1 MLWQDFRYAVRR
13 LYKDRSLTFMAVAA
27 LSLGIGA
34 NSTVFTFVNAVLIR
48 GLPFEEPDEIM
59 HLATQLISEGRN
71 RGVSYPDFV
80 DWREQTTTFTDL
92 AAFTGGTA
100 NLSDN
105 DHAPERV
112 NGSLV
117 SVNAFRLIRQPVLLG
132 RDFLPEE
139 GERGADRVVILGYE
153 VWQNRYGGDPNV
165 IGRMLRV
172 NEEPST
178 IVGVMPEGVKFPQ
191 NADTWRPLQ
200 PTDTLD
206 NRERR
211 GLGVF
216 GRLAPGADRVQAQA
230 ELNAIAGRLTLQY
243 PDTNTDF
250 GAVVQTFNEWANGGE
265 IRVIFLT
272 MMGAVAF
279 VLLIA
284 CANVANLLLA
294 RSAHRAREV
303 AVRVSLGASRWR
315 VVRQLLLESLVLG
328 VLAGVVGLALST
340 VGVRLFDLA
349 VADVG
354 KPYWIQFTMDWRVF
368 TFLGLVCLTTS
379 VVFGLAPALH
389 LSKTNVNELLQE
401 GGRTGT
407 GGRRVKR
414 MSSVMVVAEVMLTV
428 VLLAGAGLMM
438 RSFLTLYQLDLGVD
452 GDRILT
458 ARLQLVNQK
467 YPEPEQR
474 VTFIDAVTERLQAMP
489 GVLAASVASN
499 LPLGGGD
506 RLTLAIDGR
515 PTEADTPLPEV
526 SVVEVGDD
534 YLASIG
540 LDTLVGRGLTRRD
553 GLPGSE
559 AVVVNTRFVAR
570 FLDGEEV
577 LGHRIRLDLEDDEDG
592 NGDDGSS
599 SPPHPWLTIV
609 GVSPT
614 VRQTAFQETEPD
626 AVVYRR
632 HRLAPGSSLAI
643 QVYASGNAGA
653 LVPQLREAVSAVD
666 RDLPIFD
673 AFTLSEGLAEQRWPF
688 RIFGTMFAIFAVIAL
703 VLSAVGIYA
712 VTAYSITQRTQ
723 EIGLRMA
730 LGAQPGQVVW
740 MVMRRGLIQLAIGL
754 SIGLVGAAGVGQ
766 VMQGLLVQISPTD
779 PVTLAMILLV
789 LGSVTV
795 LACLGP
801 ARRAAL
807 LDPANALRP
816 E

>member
-1 MLWQDFRYAVRR
+1 MLWQDLRHAVRR

-59 HLATQLISEGRN
+59 HLATRLVSEGQN
-71 RGVSYPDFV
+71 RGVSYPNFV

-92 AAFTGGTA
+92 AAFAGGTA

-112 NGSLV
+112 TGFLV
-117 SVNAFRLIRQPVLLG
+117 SANTFRLLRQPVLLG

-139 GERGADRVVILGYE
+139 SERGADRVVILGYE
-153 VWQNRYGGDPNV
+153 VWQNRYGGDPDV

-178 IVGVMPEGVKFPQ
+178 IVGVMPEGMQFPS

-200 PTDTLD
+200 PTDDLD
-206 NRERR
+206 HRDRR

-216 GRLAPGADRVQAQA
+216 GRLAPGADRATAQA

-250 GAVVQTFNEWANGGE
+250 DAAVQTFNEWANGGQ
-265 IRVIFLT
+265 IRVVFLT
-272 MMGAVAF
+272 LMGAVAF

-315 VVRQLLLESLVLG
+315 VVRQLLLESVVLG
-328 VLAGVVGLALST
+328 VTSGVVGLGLSA
-340 VGVRLFDLA
+340 VGVRMFDLA

-368 TFLGLVCLTTS
+368 TFLGLVCLATS

-389 LSKTNVNELLQE
+389 LSKTNVNQLLQE
-401 GGRTGT
+401 GGRSGT

-414 MSSVMVVAEVMLTV
+414 LSGAMVVVEVMLTV

-438 RSFLTLYQLDLGVD
+438 RTFLTLYQLDLGVD
-452 GDRILT
+452 GDRMLT

-474 VTFIDAVTERLQAMP
+474 ITFIDALTERLQAMP
-489 GVLAASVASN
+489 GVSAVSVASN
-499 LPLGGGD
+499 LPMGGGD
-506 RLTLAIDGR
+506 RLTIAIDGR
-515 PTEADTPLPEV
+515 PTEAGTPPPQL
-526 SVVEVGDD
+526 SVVEVGND
-534 YLASIG
+534 YLASMG
-540 LDTLVGRGLTRRD
+540 LDALLGRGLTRRD

-559 AVVVNTRFVAR
+559 AVVVNARFVAR

-577 LGHRIRLDLEDDEDG
+577 LGHRIRLNIDDDDEDE
-592 NGDDGSS
+592 DTLT
-599 SPPHPWLTIV
+599 PWMTIV

-614 VRQTAFQETEPD
+614 VRQTAIQETEPD

-643 QVYASGNAGA
+643 QVYAQGDPGA
-653 LVPQLREAVSAVD
+653 LVSQVRAAVRAVD
-666 RDLPIFD
+666 RDLPIFQ
-673 AFTLSEGLAEQRWPF
+673 AQTLSEALAEQRWPF
-688 RIFGTMFAIFAVIAL
+688 RVFGSMFAIFAVIAL

-723 EIGLRMA
+723 EIGIRMA

-740 MVMRRGLIQLAIGL
+740 MVMRRGLVQLGVGL
-754 SIGLVGAAGVGQ
+754 AIGLVGAAGVGQ
-766 VMQGLLVQISPTD
+766 VLQGLLVQISPTD

-789 LGSVTV
+789 LSSVTV

-807 LDPANALRP
+807 LDPATALRP
-816 E
+816 D

>member
-1 MLWQDFRYAVRR
+1 MLWQDIRHAVRR
-13 LYKDRSLTFMAVAA
+13 LAKDRSLTFMAVAA

-59 HLATQLISEGRN
+59 HLATRLVTEGQN
-71 RGVSYPDFV
+71 RGVSYPDFE

-92 AAFTGGTA
+92 AAFTEDTA

-112 NGSLV
+112 SGSLV
-117 SVNAFRLIRQPVLLG
+117 TANTFRILHQPVLLG
-132 RDFLPEE
+132 RDFLPEDS
-139 GERGADRVVILGYE
+139 ERGAERVVILGYE
-153 VWQNRYGGDPNV
+153 VWQNRYDGDPNV
-165 IGRMLRV
+165 IGQMLRV
-172 NEEPST
+172 NEEPSI
-178 IVGVMPEGVKFPQ
+178 IVGVMPEGMKFPEL
-191 NADTWRPLQ
+191 ADTWQPLQ
-200 PTDTLD
+200 PTDQMDSRDSRELD
-206 NRERR
+206 
-211 GLGVF
+211 VF
-216 GRLAPGADRVQAQA
+216 GRLAPGVDRDQAQA
-230 ELNAIAGRLTLQY
+230 ELSAIAGRLTLQY

-250 GAVVQTFNEWANGGE
+250 DAVVQTFNEWANGGQL
-265 IRVIFLT
+265 RVVFLT
-272 MMGAVAF
+272 LMGAVAF

-284 CANVANLLLA
+284 CTNVANLLLA

-328 VLAGVVGLALST
+328 VLAGVFGLALST

-368 TFLGLVCLTTS
+368 TFLGLVCLATS

-389 LSKTNVNELLQE
+389 LSRTNVNAFLQE
-401 GGRTGT
+401 GGRSGT
-407 GGRRVKR
+407 GGKRVRR
-414 MSSVMVVAEVMLTV
+414 MSGVMVVVKVMLTV

-438 RSFLTLYQLDLGVD
+438 RSFLMLYQLDLGVD
-452 GDRILT
+452 DDRVLT
-458 ARLQLVNQK
+458 ARVQLVNQK

-474 VTFIDAVTERLQAMP
+474 VAFIDALTERLQAMP
-489 GVLAASVASN
+489 GVSAASIASH
-499 LPLGGGD
+499 LPLNGGD
-506 RLTLAIDGR
+506 RRTLAIDGR
-515 PTEADTPLPEV
+515 PTEVGTPPPQV

-534 YLASIG
+534 YLASLG
-540 LDTLVGRGLTRRD
+540 LETLLGRGLTRGD
-553 GLPGSE
+553 GVPGSE
-559 AVVVNTRFVAR
+559 AVVVNARFVVR

-577 LGHRIRLDLEDDEDG
+577 LGHRIRLDSDEDENNDEG
-592 NGDDGSS
+592 TA
-599 SPPHPWLTIV
+599 SPWMTIV

-614 VRQTAFQETEPD
+614 VRQTALQETEPD

-643 QVYASGNAGA
+643 QVYTSGDPSA
-653 LVPQLREAVSAVD
+653 LVPQVREAVRAVD
-666 RDLPIFD
+666 RDLPIYE
-673 AFTLSEGLAEQRWPF
+673 AHTLAEELANERWPF
-688 RIFGTMFAIFAVIAL
+688 RVFGSMFGIFALIAL

-740 MVMRRGLIQLAIGL
+740 FVMRRGLVQLAIGL
-754 SIGLVGAAGVGQ
+754 AFGLFGAAGVGQ
-766 VMQGLLVQISPTD
+766 LMEGLPVQISPTD
-779 PVTLAMILLV
+779 PTTLATILLV
-789 LGSVTV
+789 LSAVTV

-801 ARRAAL
+801 ARRASL
-807 LDPANALRP
+807 LDPADALRLD
-816 E
+816 